1 MPREELQALVTRNLA
16 YQIQRQSAGDPFAQ
30 AQAPLLA
37 DKLAS
42 VAFHPRLGDTSPA
55 ETVRDVL
62 AVAEFLA
69 RESRALK
76 DR

>member
-1 MPREELQALVTRNLA
+1 MVLLDPITSNLA
-16 YQIQRQSAGDPFAQ
+16 YQIKRQSAGDPVAQ

-37 DKLAS
+37 DKLAG

>member
-1 MPREELQALVTRNLA
+1 MHTVLIKRAK
-16 YQIQRQSAGDPFAQ
+16 S
-30 AQAPLLA
+30 A
-37 DKLAS
+37 DKLAAI
-42 VAFHPRLGDTSPA
+42 AFHPRLGDTSPA